1 MAQRGGSWVV
11 MVVVGRLI
19 GYWSIRWLCY
29 RGFGGVLGQLREK
42 ASWVGSSGGW
52 SVSLA
57 EVGAVMGVGLEG
69 VATVGICGWLGL
81 LSWVSVE
88 KETTVMGFIWVICW
102 LGMCGQKGDLMVVG
116 EREVDDGGRFNGKS
130 KEGG

>member
-1 MAQRGGSWVV
+1 MSRSYWFRVV
-11 MVVVGRLI
+11 ASSAML
-19 GYWSIRWLCY
+19 WD
-29 RGFGGVLGQLREK
+29 
-42 ASWVGSSGGW
+42 SWVGSSGGW

>member
-1 MAQRGGSWVV
+1 
-11 MVVVGRLI
+11 MVASSAML
-19 GYWSIRWLCY
+19 WD
-29 RGFGGVLGQLREK
+29 
-42 ASWVGSSGGW
+42 SWVGSSGGW

-57 EVGAVMGVGLEG
+57 EVGAVMGAGLEG

-102 LGMCGQKGDLMVVG
+102 LGMRGQKGDLMVVG